1 MREFF
6 LKVFSAQEGNAEI
19 ALFNFW
25 HILYWVV
32 LVGTPILVSFL
43 LKDKSQNTKDK
54 ILKTL
59 AYLVPALYI
68 ADFLIMPLARTDFT
82 IDVDKLPF
90 HICTLMAFFVP
101 FAQFNEK
108 FKPIK
113 DTICCLTLVASLMY
127 LTYPGSAIGD
137 ILPWCYKVVQT
148 FLYHGCMLAWGVLSL
163 TFGKVKLDFKNIWK
177 CAVGI
182 SLIIVWAYFGNIVYS
197 HPDHHFDWFFV
208 TGSTFP
214 FVPTFLMPFAVLV
227 AVFGMC
233 AIIHAI
239 YYYVEKRLQK
249 GAESAVATQISME
262 DIERTEIVETE
273 REVAVSE
280 DK

>member
-6 LKVFSAQEGNAEI
+6 LSLFSATEGNAEI

-25 HILYWVV
+25 HILYLLI
-32 LVGTPILVSFL
+32 LVGAPIGASFL
-43 LKDKSQNTKDK
+43 LKGKTQKTKDTV
-54 ILKTL
+54 LKVL
-59 AYLVPALYI
+59 AWLIPALYI
-68 ADFLIMPLARTDFT
+68 ADFLIMPLARKDFT

-101 FAQFNEK
+101 FAQFNKKFEK
-108 FKPIK
+108 IK
-113 DTICCLTLVASLMY
+113 QTIVCLTLVASLMY

-137 ILPWCYKVVQT
+137 ILPWCYKIIQT
-148 FLYHGCMLAWGVLSL
+148 FLYHGCMLAWGILSL
-163 TFGKVKLDFKNIWK
+163 TIGGVKLEFKKLWK

-182 SLIIVWAYFGNIVYS
+182 AIIIVWAYFGSTVYS
-197 HPDHHFDWFFV
+197 NEDHHYDWFFV

-214 FVPTFLMPFAVLV
+214 FVPTFLMPFAVFV

-239 YYYVEKRLQK
+239 YYYTARYIQNRTEKSVAETAVEKV
-249 GAESAVATQISME
+249 EE
-262 DIERTEIVETE
+262 IEEVEK
-273 REVAVSE
+273 EVAVSN
-280 DK
+280 D

>member
-6 LKVFSAQEGNAEI
+6 LRLFSAREGNAEI

-25 HILYWVV
+25 HILYLV
-32 LVGTPILVSFL
+32 LLIGAPLLASFL
-43 LKDKSQNTKDK
+43 LKGKAQKTKDRVLK
-54 ILKTL
+54 IL

-68 ADFLIMPLARTDFT
+68 ADFFIMPLARTDFT

-101 FAQFNEK
+101 FAQFNER

-137 ILPWCYKVVQT
+137 ISPWCYKIVQT
-148 FLYHGCMLAWGVLSL
+148 FLYHGCMLAWAILSL
-163 TFGKVKLDFKNIWK
+163 TIGKVKLEFKNLWK

-182 SLIIVWAYFGNIVYS
+182 CLVIVWAYFGSVVYS
-197 HPDHHFDWFFV
+197 TPDHHYDWFFV
-208 TGSTFP
+208 TGTTFP
-214 FVPTFLMPFAVLV
+214 FVPTFLMPFVVLV

-239 YYYVEKRLQK
+239 YYYTARYIQKRANSAQTLENVEENKEETT
-249 GAESAVATQISME
+249 AEQ
-262 DIERTEIVETE
+262 
-273 REVAVSE
+273 EVAVSNE
-280 DK
+280 